1 MTGRLAPAVG
11 NNLTEHVLSDAS
23 FSSSNST
30 FGVTGEKEAA
40 VKKVLLTSSS
50 KAFLERNMNLLMN
63 KGFQFFTAATGSET
77 IKLHQEY
84 FFDLILAELELK
96 DMDGCTLCSEVRKT
110 ESARPVSVV
119 LICSDTAECL
129 KKVEESDATATLV
142 RPIKPTQLLVTIG
155 SIIDMQ
161 LARSKRV
168 QFKAEILTRMQDTE
182 FFCISHDISVTGILI
197 ETELQLSL
205 GDQVSCQFRLF
216 DSCDTQA
223 EGEVARCIISP
234 KGKTLYGVKFINL
247 PSPKRSAIEKY
258 VALNDHLGI
267 RLALNPGQSR
277 PASRYI

>member
-1 MTGRLAPAVG
+1 
-11 NNLTEHVLSDAS
+11 
-23 FSSSNST
+23 
-30 FGVTGEKEAA
+30 

-84 FFDLILAELELK
+84 LFDLILSELELE
-96 DMDGCTLCSEVRKT
+96 DMDGCTLCSEIRKT
-110 ESARPVSVV
+110 EPSRPVSVV

-129 KKVEESDATATLV
+129 KRVEQSDATAILV

-161 LARSKRV
+161 LVRSKRV
-168 QFKAEILTRMQDTE
+168 QFKAEVLTKKQDIE
-182 FFCISHDISVTGILI
+182 FHCVSHDISVTGILI
-197 ETELQLSL
+197 ETEHQLSL
-205 GDQVSCQFRLF
+205 GDQVSCRFRLS
-216 DSCDTQA
+216 DSRHTQT

-234 KGKTLYGVKFINL
+234 KGKMLYGIKFINL
-247 PSPKRSAIEKY
+247 PSPNRSAIEKY

-267 RLALNPGQSR
+267 RLALNPGQTR
-277 PASRYI
+277 PASRCI

>member
-1 MTGRLAPAVG
+1 MSEMMPASR
-11 NNLTEHVLSDAS
+11 N
-23 FSSSNST
+23 NST
-30 FGVTGEKEAA
+30 CGGTSEKEAA

-50 KAFLERNMNLLMN
+50 KAFLERNMNLLIN

-84 FFDLILAELELK
+84 LFDLILSELELK

-110 ESARPVSVV
+110 ESSRPVSVV

-129 KKVEESDATATLV
+129 KKVEESDATAMLV

-168 QFKAEILTRMQDTE
+168 EFKAEVLTKMQDTE
-182 FFCISHDISVTGILI
+182 FISASHDISATGILI
-197 ETELQLSL
+197 ETDHQLSL
-205 GDQVSCQFRLF
+205 GDPVGCQFRLF
-216 DSCDTQA
+216 GSCDTQT
-223 EGEVARCIISP
+223 EGEIARCIISP
-234 KGKTLYGVKFINL
+234 KGKMLYGVKFINL
-247 PSPKRSAIEKY
+247 PSPERSAIEKY

-267 RLALNPGQSR
+267 RLALNPGQPR
-277 PASRYI
+277 PASRCIS